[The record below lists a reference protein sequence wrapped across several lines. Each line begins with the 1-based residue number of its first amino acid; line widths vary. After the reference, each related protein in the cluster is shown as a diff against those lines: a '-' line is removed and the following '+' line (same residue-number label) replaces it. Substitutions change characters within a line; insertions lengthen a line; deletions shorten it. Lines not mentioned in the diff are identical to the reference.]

1 MKAIATVALGIVLT
15 AASVVWAGE
24 PELHLMHMQTAP
36 ATRDAVQ
43 RAVDRFTETTGVEVR
58 VEVHKNEPY
67 KQKLA
72 TVLGS
77 AEAPDVFHTWGG
89 GILEAQ
95 VRQGG
100 AAPFP
105 EDFPVEGISTAV
117 LEFCTVDGQLYA
129 VPTDVSLV
137 LFYYRPSVFRLHD
150 IDVPGTFQELL
161 DTCRALRGRG
171 VIPIALGNLEQWPGA
186 FYFDY
191 LMVRQEAA
199 GDYLAQTEEAG
210 EPVQTPAART
220 AAEKIN
226 ALVRHHAFNPGF
238 NGIGYDDSRSAFFR
252 KEASMTLMGTWL
264 LSFALQEQE
273 EDRTIDVDDIGVF
286 PFPALGNSGDGDEAL
301 LGGTNAAYA
310 VSETSRHK
318 DLAFQLVQ
326 YLTDEQAA
334 LEWAEAWRIPAR
346 QVDLPGGPDVLNE
359 VGQLLEQA
367 SYLQLYFDQAL
378 PPDEAEQHKAYTQS
392 LFVGEPHVAI
402 RIIVIVVAVL
412 AVLVFARILRSVF
425 GSGEGTE

>member
-1 MKAIATVALGIVLT
+1 MKAIATVAFGVVLT
-15 AASVVWAGE
+15 MASVVWAGE
-24 PELHLMHMQTAP
+24 PELHLMHMQTAR

-43 RAVDRFTETTGVEVR
+43 RAVDRFTEATGVEVR

-89 GILEAQ
+89 GVLEAQ
-95 VRQGG
+95 VRQG
-100 AAPFP
+100 AATPFP
-105 EDFPVEGISTAV
+105 DDFPVEDISTAV
-117 LEFCTVDGQLYA
+117 LDFCTVDGQLYA

-137 LFYYRPSVFRLHD
+137 LFYYRPTIFRRHE
-150 IDVPGTFQELL
+150 IEVPGTFQELL
-161 DTCRALRGRG
+161 DICRVLRGRG
-171 VIPIALGNLEQWPGA
+171 MTPIALGNLEQWPGA

-191 LMVRQEAA
+191 LMVRQGAA
-199 GDYLAQTEEAG
+199 DDYLAQTEGAG
-210 EPVQTPAART
+210 EPVETPAART
-220 AAEKIN
+220 AAEKID
-226 ALVRHHAFNPGF
+226 ALVRYRAFNPGF

-264 LSFALQEQE
+264 LSFALEEQK
-273 EDRTIDVDDIGVF
+273 EDRTIDVDDFGVF
-286 PFPALGNSGDGDEAL
+286 PFPALGDSGDGDAL

-346 QVDLPGGPDVLNE
+346 QVDLPDGPEVLAQ
-359 VGQLLEQA
+359 VGQLLEEA

-378 PPDEAEQHKAYTQS
+378 SPEAAEQHKAYTQS
-392 LFVGEPHVAI
+392 LFVSEPHAAI

-412 AVLVFARILRSVF
+412 AVLVFARILRTVF